1 MKEKMKALL
10 KKILMVKE
18 AQGEPLDL
26 SPGIKVS
33 RVVDTNGR
41 KLSFNETFENILKE
55 RNLLK

>member
-26 SPGIKVS
+26 SPGLKVKKTVEVS
-33 RVVDTNGR
+33 GKYT
-41 KLSFNETFENILKE
+41 FNEIAQNIINQQKLM
-55 RNLLK
+55 R

>member
-26 SPGIKVS
+26 SPGLKV
-33 RVVDTNGR
+33 R
-41 KLSFNETFENILKE
+41 KTVEVSGKYTFNEIAQNIINQQKLM
-55 RNLLK
+55 R

>member
-26 SPGIKVS
+26 SPGLKV
-33 RVVDTNGR
+33 R
-41 KLSFNETFENILKE
+41 KTVEVSGKYTFNEIAENIHKQKKAM
-55 RNLLK
+55 R

>member
-1 MKEKMKALL
+1 MKEKMKAFL
-10 KKILMVKE
+10 KKILMGE
-18 AQGEPLDL
+18 EPQGETLDF

>member
-26 SPGIKVS
+26 SPGLKVKKTVEVS
-33 RVVDTNGR
+33 GKYT
-41 KLSFNETFENILKE
+41 FNEIAENILKQQKAM
-55 RNLLK
+55 R